1 MDMDNLKAL
10 RKRRKLT
17 QAQLA
22 ARVGCT
28 QGTVSR
34 IEAGDLNVS
43 LSLLKQIAD
52 ALQVEPYEL
61 FGLSALQLRA
71 LDALRSLPADRQ
83 AAALMV
89 LESLSE
95 RQ

>member
-1 MDMDNLKAL
+1 MQRRMLMDMDNLKGL

-28 QGTVSR
+28 RGTVSG

-43 LSLLKQIAD
+43 LSLLKQIA
-52 ALQVEPYEL
+52 
-61 FGLSALQLRA
+61 
-71 LDALRSLPADRQ
+71 DALRSLPADRQ

>member
-52 ALQVEPYEL
+52 AL
-61 FGLSALQLRA
+61 
-71 LDALRSLPADRQ
+71 RSLPADRQ